1 MGDFFL
7 IMTQPFCTFC
17 IYKTKQ
23 NYKMKKILALIC
35 VFILTITCSVEES
48 TPPVHYVLV
57 PIQNVDI
64 PEVMYVETSYNIVIE
79 YPKLSSCH
87 GFDGFFYQKDEF
99 TRTISVQNFVV
110 EKSDCVALTNQIS
123 TENMSFQPTEPGT
136 YLFKFWKG
144 KDDSGNDVFLEIERT
159 VVTN

>member
-1 MGDFFL
+1 M
-7 IMTQPFCTFC
+7 
-17 IYKTKQ
+17 
-23 NYKMKKILALIC
+23 
-35 VFILTITCSVEES
+35 LTISCSDEES

-57 PIQNVDI
+57 PIQNVEI
-64 PEVMYVETSYNIVIE
+64 PEVMYVETSYNIGVE
-79 YPKLSSCH
+79 YVRLSTCH
-87 GFDGFFYQKDEF
+87 GFDGFYYQKNGF

-110 EKSDCVALTNQIS
+110 EKPDCQPLTDQVNS
-123 TENMSFQPTEPGT
+123 ENMLFQPTEPGT